1 MGKKE
6 WICDGRREGRQ
17 TKSLAPGR
25 GRGYL
30 EDWISLTA
38 ADRTTTRDGSLSRF
52 RRGGAQSF
60 VLRPSQG
67 WWTGIPGRGRVGR
80 HKIWVAEGRVPDGG
94 VWEAKTTLSVCSRIE
109 MKSEKDDVRQQST
122 AELNNS
128 QVTTRKNAIRMKKDK
143 SKMTDRRSGAQKKR
157 LLATSANGTAVGL
170 QTFISAH
177 QHPSPTQ
184 NPKGLQP

>member
-1 MGKKE
+1 MRREAGRATDKISGSGTRE
-6 WICDGRREGRQ
+6 RLFGGLDLVDGRRPNDHTRW
-17 TKSLAPGR
+17 KFVSLPK
-25 GRGYL
+25 
-30 EDWISLTA
+30 
-38 ADRTTTRDGSLSRF
+38 
-52 RRGGAQSF
+52 GGPKSF

-94 VWEAKTTLSVCSRIE
+94 VCGEQKPLCVCSRIE
-109 MKSEKDDVRQQST
+109 MKSEKGNVRQKST